1 MRHRYSP
8 CQGGTQQDTR
18 QNRDGKESPAEK
30 DAPAGTSHRSQNDHQ
45 SPEGQHRQIQQKIS
59 QFLLRLVSVQGQHHR
74 SQSAEYCNG
83 HPLQHRAEGQG
94 SHSFFR
100 EQGSPCHQLGFGV
113 HAGDSKIR
121 QRRQLL
127 VEPDPCQP
135 NGQCQCPGGS
145 RKQKSLFYHKKT
157 PCKTLENR
165 LRTARKYGI
174 LDKDIIANSRRKGE
188 GKPHDP
194 HSSGGR

>member
-1 MRHRYSP
+1 MKKTVGSGGVSSDLAHLLAQVDAQASVAERHLWLIALFDWVRGSCDSVP
-8 CQGGTQQDTR
+8 ASVARVQLLVVAM
-18 QNRDGKESPAEK
+18 ESDP
-30 DAPAGTSHRSQNDHQ
+30 
-45 SPEGQHRQIQQKIS
+45 
-59 QFLLRLVSVQGQHHR
+59 
-74 SQSAEYCNG
+74 
-83 HPLQHRAEGQG
+83 
-94 SHSFFR
+94 
-100 EQGSPCHQLGFGV
+100 
-113 HAGDSKIR
+113 KIR
-121 QRRQLL
+121 QRRQSL